1 MHFNTSS
8 KNNQVELSKFIFT
21 CVLRL
26 SFCDNHTNIPSLY
39 VGITGIIGDKRAFAL
54 YILPT
59 CGHFDKGLLFYHTKM
74 TKTLQKKFAR
84 IDKNPFSGYNTFGCR
99 LFGSILNE
107 DGEAG
112 LNCVQTVKSEE

>member
-1 MHFNTSS
+1 M
-8 KNNQVELSKFIFT
+8 
-21 CVLRL
+21 

-59 CGHFDKGLLFYHTKM
+59 HGRFDKGLLFYHTKM
-74 TKTLQKKFAR
+74 TKTLQKKIAC

-99 LFGSILNE
+99 LFGGFFI
-107 DGEAG
+107 
-112 LNCVQTVKSEE
+112 T